1 MNRKREKGLGNNII
15 MDIDGAHGPLLFIL
29 GITVGIFG
37 VLFSSVPIFLS
48 FVIAALFF
56 YLGIGFYS
64 RKEKERS
71 KNASSIVLS
80 ITAFGSLIG
89 FIISDSISKII
100 FGAVF
105 LYSLIAFFILNN
117 EIHS

>member
-1 MNRKREKGLGNNII
+1 MGVE
-15 MDIDGAHGPLLFIL
+15 GAHGPLLFVI
-29 GITVGIFG
+29 GITIGILG
-37 VLFSSVPIFLS
+37 VLFSSLPIFLS
-48 FVIAALFF
+48 FIIAVVFF

-64 RKEKERS
+64 RKEKRQSENIS
-71 KNASSIVLS
+71 YIVLS

-89 FIISDSISKII
+89 FGVSDSISKLV

-105 LYSLIAFFILNN
+105 LYSLIAIFILNN